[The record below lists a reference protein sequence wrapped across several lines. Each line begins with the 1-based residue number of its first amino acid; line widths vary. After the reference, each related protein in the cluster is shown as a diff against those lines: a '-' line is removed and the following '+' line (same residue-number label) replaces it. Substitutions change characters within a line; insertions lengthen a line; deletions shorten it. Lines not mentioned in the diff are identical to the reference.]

1 MAIDCGY
8 TRKILYTSRQ
18 LAVLRVVQNMR
29 TPSLCNV
36 YSSFKSRSIDGL
48 FAKGAIAQH
57 NDTVIIT
64 DKGKWALQ
72 HGSKRI
78 VEYHRRDRM
87 GNGNITATFA
97 ESDSG
102 TLDKTIFDELKHD
115 CLDYHK
121 DMGKMPEVEAVQAWG
136 ELSTVSITRSQ
147 AQSIVKAA
155 RKELSN
161 A

>member
-18 LAVLRVVQNMR
+18 LAVLRTVQKMR
-29 TPSLCNV
+29 APSLGNV
-36 YSSFKSRSIDGL
+36 YSSFKSRSVDGL
-48 FAKGAIAQH
+48 FAKGAIAQC
-57 NDTVIIT
+57 NDTVVVT

-78 VEYHRRDRM
+78 VEYHRRD
-87 GNGNITATFA
+87 TPTTFF

-102 TLDKTIFDELKHD
+102 ALDEVIFDELKRD
-115 CLDYHK
+115 CLDYYK
-121 DMGKMPEVEAVQAWG
+121 DQGAMPKAQDMQSWAGDLSHIRVTEEQA
-136 ELSTVSITRSQ
+136 RSV
-147 AQSIVKAA
+147 VKAA
-155 RKELSN
+155 KKELAN